1 MLKPKRTYLVC
12 KSKNCAEAKL
22 SRVRCTLS
30 FATSAQGSVMGEY
43 LNSRNFCVLYAV
55 PEIVKNAN
63 TPNWV
68 CVLYAVPEIVKN
80 ANTPNWVATP
90 DKPGLRKQTE
100 RTEKESEIDYDLLD
114 IL

>member
-68 CVLYAVPEIVKN
+68 
-80 ANTPNWVATP
+80 ATP